1 MATSELVWMRS
12 LLASLGVFPTQPMKL
27 YCDSQAALHIA
38 RNPIFHERTK
48 HIELDCLF
56 VREKLVA
63 GLLTLIHV
71 TSQHQPADIFI
82 KAVENRQF

>member
-1 MATSELVWMRS
+1 
-12 LLASLGVFPTQPMKL
+12 MKR
-27 YCDSQAALHIA
+27 YCDSQTALHIA
-38 RNPIFHERTK
+38 GNTVFHKRTK
-48 HIELDCLF
+48 HIELDCHS
-56 VREKLVA
+56 VREKLVV